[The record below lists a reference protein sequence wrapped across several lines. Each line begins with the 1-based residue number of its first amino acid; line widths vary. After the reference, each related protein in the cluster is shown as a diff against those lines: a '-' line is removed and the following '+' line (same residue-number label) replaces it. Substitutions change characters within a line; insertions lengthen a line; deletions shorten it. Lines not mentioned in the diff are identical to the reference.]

1 MCVCEGVWMNS
12 CFRDGQAVPVS
23 YKKLDVLPIAKS
35 SKCLVGNRG
44 KHKFTKKRKDL
55 FPFEN

>member
-1 MCVCEGVWMNS
+1 MNS